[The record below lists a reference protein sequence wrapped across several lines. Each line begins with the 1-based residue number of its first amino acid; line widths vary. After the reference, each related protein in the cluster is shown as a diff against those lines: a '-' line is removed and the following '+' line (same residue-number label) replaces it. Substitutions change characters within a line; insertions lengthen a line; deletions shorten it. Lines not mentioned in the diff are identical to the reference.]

1 VSDWAVIL
9 LVVGIALLLVLAVSL
24 VLMARILT
32 GLREARTEQ
41 DPSILLL
48 QQDIAQFSTAVSQGL
63 HQMGAQVNQ
72 RLQESAVLIQQ
83 AHQSIGERLDR
94 AAAVVGEVRG
104 SLGKLDESTR
114 RMLEVG
120 QDIASLQQ
128 ILRPPQVRGGFG
140 ETLLEQ
146 LLSQILPGDAFELQ
160 YTFRSGERVDAIIR
174 LGSRL
179 IPVDAK
185 FPLENFRKMLEANG
199 GGDEERRRAARKAFL
214 KDVQQRVNEI
224 ANKYILPDE
233 GTFDFALMYIPA
245 ENVYYEVMVK
255 DEAEDS
261 VRAYT
266 YERRVIPVSPNS
278 FYAYLQTILLGLKGL
293 RIEQNAREIMEL
305 LGRLQVDLKKFRDRF
320 ELAGRHLT
328 DAKNRFDEAAGALAR
343 FEAKA
348 GYGRGTGRAAHPP
361 GHPVV
366 FHHTV
371 LTHGPPDSDRPLL
384 HLCVSSGLWRW

>member
-104 SLGKLDESTR
+104 TLGKLDESTR

-255 DEAEDS
+255 DEGEDS

-343 FEAKA
+343 FEAKLDTVE
-348 GYGRGTGRAAHPP
+348 GRGEQPTLP
-361 GHPVV
+361 G
-366 FHHTV
+366 TV
-371 LTHGPPDSDRPLL
+371 
-384 HLCVSSGLWRW
+384 